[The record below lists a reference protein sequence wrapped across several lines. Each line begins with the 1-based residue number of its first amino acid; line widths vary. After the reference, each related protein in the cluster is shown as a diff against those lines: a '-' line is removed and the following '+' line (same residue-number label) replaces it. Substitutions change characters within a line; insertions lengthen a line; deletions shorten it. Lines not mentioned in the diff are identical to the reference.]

1 MEPLPFLRSPAG
13 VEVDMRLG
21 HYLFWLALAA
31 MHQGASAEVY
41 EIGPSGQMVETTN
54 RIADETMPQMS
65 AARAESSQ
73 SSSPLQAS
81 GRNPYRQ
88 MIAQTA
94 ERYGLSHDLLDA
106 VAWQESR
113 YRANS
118 RSAVG
123 AVGLMQLMPAT
134 ARSLGVTD
142 ATDPAQNLA
151 GGAAYLRIQLNRFDN
166 DLERAL
172 AAYNAG
178 PGAVT
183 KYGGI
188 PPYRETQN
196 YVRSILGRL
205 AQASLNMSK

>member
-1 MEPLPFLRSPAG
+1 MEPLPFLPIAAG
-13 VEVDMRLG
+13 VEVEMRLV
-21 HYLFWLALAA
+21 HFLFCLALVA
-31 MHQGASAEVY
+31 MHRGASAEVY

-54 RIADETMPQMS
+54 RIADESVSQML
-65 AARAESSQ
+65 AVGAESSQ
-73 SSSPLQAS
+73 PSSTIQAP
-81 GRNPYRQ
+81 GRHPYHQ

-151 GGAAYLRIQLNRFDN
+151 GGAAYLRIQLNRFNN